1 MKRIIFYILTPYI
14 LLTVLTGCGML
25 HPTAQESTAKV
36 SKQSPIE
43 SIEVPRNGQI
53 QARQEARRLLNER
66 NYAGAISI
74 IQNEISSG
82 VPEQVFSSEYL
93 QAANDSLGQAE
104 RLMKLGQIL
113 KAAVIFKSIQD
124 SYPKTPEL
132 QKQVMLSLAQ
142 VTEKV
147 DFCAEQLMT
156 AGLVAYRSG
165 EFSAAIDI
173 WQQVLEFMPQ
183 HQEAKDSIQTTQ
195 LQLSNLKKFSRSN

>member
-1 MKRIIFYILTPYI
+1 MNRINFYILTLFI
-14 LLTVLTGCGML
+14 LLTVLPGCGML
-25 HPTAQESTAKV
+25 PPTAQESTAKENNNLTE
-36 SKQSPIE
+36 PT
-43 SIEVPRNGQI
+43 EVPRKHHI
-53 QARQEARRLLNER
+53 QALQEARRLLNEQ
-66 NYAGAISI
+66 NYAKTIAF
-74 IQNEISSG
+74 IQNEIANGMS
-82 VPEQVFSSEYL
+82 EQVFSSEYL
-93 QAANDSLGQAE
+93 QAANESLDQAE
-104 RLMKLGQIL
+104 RLMKLGQIS

-124 SYPKTPEL
+124 SYPKTPAL

-156 AGLVAYRSG
+156 AGLAAYRSG